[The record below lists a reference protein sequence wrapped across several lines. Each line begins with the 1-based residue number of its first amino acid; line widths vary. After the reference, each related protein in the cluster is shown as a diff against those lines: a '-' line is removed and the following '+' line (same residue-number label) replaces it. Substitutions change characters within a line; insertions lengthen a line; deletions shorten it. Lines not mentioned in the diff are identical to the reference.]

1 MRRLDIP
8 PRDCLIYLLMMK
20 PPHPHR
26 ARSARLAPPSLC
38 LTLWMALH
46 LAGCSSTPPSAA
58 DAAARAV
65 LAGAAPVLT
74 GSSPSGADEWMGV
87 GDEAVALLREYLKID
102 TSNAPGVPGASGDV
116 RLAADFFERVLKQE
130 GIEVQRIAHPE
141 DPTRVFVIG
150 RLRGDGS
157 AGKAL
162 ILEHHMDVVP
172 AEGTWTR
179 PPFAADVHEG
189 WLYGRGAADDK
200 GLGILHLMAL
210 VQLKR
215 QRAALGRDLLFI
227 ATPDEEIG
235 GERGVAWLTAKHWNI
250 LDPAVVLEEGGFG
263 YEGRYRPGLAFEVQV
278 DQKRIL
284 WVELEAKAE
293 GGHGS
298 VPRENALV
306 VLQRAV
312 DRILELPR
320 EPRITPTVDATYTA
334 LSRDPIAARRIVDA
348 VVTDPAERARLV
360 DSISLTR
367 MQGSDKVNTQ
377 PRVAKASLDIR
388 LLPDTD
394 PADFLARLTRAIG
407 DNRVAIHELHPREGV
422 GTASPVDSPFFRA
435 IAQAVEQ
442 NFPGA
447 IAIPT
452 LSTGGTDSRN
462 YRIRGVPA
470 YGFIPFVVPQGDRLR
485 IHDIDERVRVE
496 DIRRGVK
503 VMYEVVLAIARR
515 K

>member
-1 MRRLDIP
+1 
-8 PRDCLIYLLMMK
+8 MME
-20 PPHPHR
+20 PPHRHKDRPAVFH
-26 ARSARLAPPSLC
+26 SLFPC
-38 LTLWMALH
+38 VALGIV
-46 LAGCSSTPPSAA
+46 LQLPGCSSAPPSAA
-58 DAAARAV
+58 DAAAGV
-65 LAGAAPVLT
+65 VQAGAEPAAT
-74 GSSPSGADEWMGV
+74 GPAPSGDDWNAL
-87 GDEAVALLREYLKID
+87 GDEAVAVLREYLKID
-102 TSNAPGVPGASGDV
+102 TSNAPGVAGASGDV
-116 RLAADFFERVLKQE
+116 RPAADFLERILKQE
-130 GIEVQRIAHPE
+130 GIEFQRIVHPE
-141 DPTRVFVIG
+141 DPTRVVVVA
-150 RLRGDGS
+150 RQRGDGS

-172 AEGTWTR
+172 AEGTWSH
-179 PPFAADVHEG
+179 PPFAAEVHEG
-189 WLYGRGAADDK
+189 WLYGRGSADDK
-200 GLGILHLMAL
+200 GLGVLHLLAF

-215 QRAALGRDLLFI
+215 QRAALGRDVIFI

-235 GERGVAWLTAKHWNI
+235 GERGAAWLTAKHWNL

-312 DRILELPR
+312 DRVLELPR
-320 EPRITPTVDATYTA
+320 EPRITPTVDATYNA
-334 LSRDPIAARRIVDA
+334 LSRDPAAARRIVDA
-348 VVTDPAERARLV
+348 VVTDPTERARLV

-377 PRVAKASLDIR
+377 PRTAKASFDIR

-394 PADFLARLTRAIG
+394 PADFLARLNRAIG
-407 DNRVAIHELHPREGV
+407 DNRVTIRELHPREGV
-422 GTASPVDSPFFRA
+422 GTASPVESLYFRA
-435 IAQAVEQ
+435 IARAVER

-447 IAIPT
+447 IAIPS

-485 IHDIDERVRVE
+485 IHDVDERVRVE
-496 DIRRGVK
+496 DVRRGVK
-503 VMYEVVLAIARR
+503 VMYETVLAIAGRR
-515 K
+515 